1 MKKPNIRK
9 WLCNLLKCKQMDC
22 TEEIA
27 SEVKKAQEDC
37 NQIIRTREGTL
48 KIKHALE
55 MDKLTKEITKWKK
68 QYEDCMGDKPDPPD
82 PPPTPP
88 ISKAIKSLEVRDG
101 KFWVNGK
108 ATVLIGCSRWEALA
122 RAKKIWYDWGTKSFE
137 WYEEQ
142 LIKSGINYVRHGIIP
157 DNEFIRQHCK
167 HMGENGIIVK
177 LTIHNSQIEY
187 WLGNPLSAVDATID
201 LPNVFYDVHN
211 EFLDKEADIQKAREL
226 IGYIRNCGGICS
238 AGAWGHSPNGRAY
251 SERFDPTHSLNQVIS
266 VHREWTKDWITRYV
280 GHGKPVDRDEYFDK
294 GVLGLEGTKQ
304 IMKDT
309 IEAGGQACQYY
320 GFRDRAILPHFTNP
334 DLESWDKYLNWIGN
348 YCKKINGV

>member
-37 NQIIRTREGTL
+37 NQIIRAREWIL
-48 KIKHALE
+48 KTEHGIE
-55 MDKLTKEITKWKK
+55 VEKLTAQITEWQKK
-68 QYEDCMGDKPDPPD
+68 YDECRGYVPD
-82 PPPTPP
+82 PPPT
-88 ISKAIKSLEVRDG
+88 SKAIKSLEVRDG
-101 KFWVNGK
+101 QFIVNGK
-108 ATVLIGCSRWEALA
+108 ATILIGCSRWEALA

-157 DNEFIRQHCK
+157 DFQFVRQHCK
-167 HMGENGIIVK
+167 HMGENGIVVK

-187 WLGNPLSAVDATID
+187 NMGDPLDAVDATIN

-211 EFLDKEADIQKAREL
+211 EFLDSETDIQKAKEL

-238 AGAWGHSPNGRAY
+238 AGAWGHSPNGQTY
-251 SERFDPTHSLNQVIS
+251 SERFDPTHSRNQVIS
-266 VHREWTKDWITRYV
+266 VHREWTKDWITRYT

-294 GVLGLEGTKQ
+294 GALGLEGTKQ

-334 DLESWDKYLNWIGN
+334 DPESWDKYLSWIGN

>member
-1 MKKPNIRK
+1 MSIFCK
-9 WLCNLLKCKQMDC
+9 WFCKQRDC
-22 TEEIA
+22 SQEIA
-27 SEVKKAQEDC
+27 RAVKESQEDC
-37 NQIIRTREGTL
+37 NRIIREKQVDCDRVIAERGNIL
-48 KIKHALE
+48 RA
-55 MDKLTKEITKWKK
+55 EIAKWKQK
-68 QYEDCMGDKPDPPD
+68 YNECMKDKPDPPD

-108 ATVLIGCSRWEALA
+108 ATILIGCSRWEALA
-122 RAKKIWYDWGTKSFE
+122 RAKKIWYDWGTESFE
-137 WYEEQ
+137 WYEAQ

-187 WLGNPLSAVDATID
+187 NMGDPLDAVDATIN

-211 EFLDKEADIQKAREL
+211 EFLDSETDIQKAREL
-226 IGYIRNCGGICS
+226 ISYIRNYGGLSS
-238 AGAWGHSPNGRAY
+238 AGAWGYSPNGQVY
-251 SERFDPTHSLNQVIS
+251 SETFDPIHEYNKIIS
-266 VHREWTKDWITRYV
+266 VHREWTKDWIIRYT

-294 GVLGLEGTKQ
+294 GALGLEGTKQ

-334 DLESWDKYLNWIGN
+334 DPESWNKYLNWIGN

>member
-27 SEVKKAQEDC
+27 SEVKKAQDEC
-37 NQIIRTREGTL
+37 NQIIRWREEKLIEEHGIEEEKL
-48 KIKHALE
+48 RIKIS
-55 MDKLTKEITKWKK
+55 EIVEECRFWEQK
-68 QYEDCMGDKPDPPD
+68 YDECMGDKPDPL
-82 PPPTPP
+82 PT
-88 ISKAIKSLEVRDG
+88 SKAIKSLEVRDG
-101 KFWVNGK
+101 KFWVNSK

-157 DNEFIRQHCK
+157 DFEFIRQHCK
-167 HMGENGIIVK
+167 HMGENGIVVK

-187 WLGNPLSAVDATID
+187 DMGDPFDAVDATID

-211 EFLDKEADIQKAREL
+211 EFLDSETDIQKAKEL

-238 AGAWGHSPNGRAY
+238 AGAWGHSPNGQAY

-266 VHREWTKDWITRYV
+266 VHREWTKDWITRYA
-280 GHGKPVDRDEYFDK
+280 GHGKPVDRDEYFDR
-294 GVLGLEGTKQ
+294 GDLGLEGTKQ
-304 IMKDT
+304 IMRDT
-309 IEAGGQACQYY
+309 VEAGGHCNYY
-320 GFRDRAILPHFTNP
+320 GFRDKSILPDLEHP
-334 DLESWDKYLNWIGN
+334 DPESWDKYLSWIGN